1 MSMVIARIALRYL
14 SGALMTAGLLDA
26 DLADTV
32 ALDPDL
38 LMLVGAGLAA
48 ATEGVYAAAKKMGWA
63 T

>member
-26 DLADTV
+26 ELADMV
-32 ALDPDL
+32 AVDPDL
-38 LMLVGAGLAA
+38 LMLVGAAIAA
-48 ATEGVYAAAKKMGWA
+48 GTEGVYALARRMGWA